1 MEEIRMTGNHASSK
15 KQIIINYLLTKIANG
30 ELKVGDQIPPESEL
44 VKQFHFGRQTIH
56 NALSD
61 LALQGIIKRTPGK
74 GSFVASKSV
83 NRNIQKKMSFTE
95 DMQHIGMV
103 AGSQLLEF
111 KVIYGADAPEIA
123 KELNVAAGETMYYLS
138 RLRTGN
144 GTPIAIQDSY
154 MPTKYFTDL
163 DLNALVQSL
172 EAYIEKIGLNITGFS
187 TRLRAVEGTEKQL
200 ALLQTDSKALLK
212 SISIRYLDEKT
223 PVHYTASFYRSDLYE
238 YTFSSFSE

>member
-1 MEEIRMTGNHASSK
+1 MAKQHPSSK
-15 KQIIINYLLTKIANG
+15 KQIIINHLLAKIASG
-30 ELKVGDQIPPESEL
+30 ELKIGDQIPPESEL
-44 VKQFHFGRQTIH
+44 VEQFHFGRQTVH

-111 KVIYGADAPEIA
+111 KVLCGRDEPAIA
-123 KELNVAAGETMYYLS
+123 KELNIKEDETMYYLS

-154 MPTKYFTDL
+154 MPAKYFKDL
-163 DLNALVQSL
+163 DLNAMVHSL
-172 EAYIEKIGLNITGFS
+172 EAYVEKIGLSITGFS
-187 TRLRAVEGTEKQL
+187 TRLRAVEGTPKQL
-200 ALLQTDSKALLK
+200 QLLQTDSRAILQ
-212 SISIRYLDEKT
+212 SISIRYLDETT
-223 PVHYTASFYRSDLYE
+223 PVHYTASYYRSDLYE
-238 YTFSSFSE
+238 YTFSSFH